1 MASRKDKKKKRLRN
15 IQMKAAE
22 HGDGVNHSR
31 GIVKKKQRSLRWKL
45 VDIIITP
52 PYYLICLMLKIPVV
66 SKIFNIVSGCL
77 KPHEES
83 ITNIISIISLFVYIV
98 LIVYCTVDRDEKGC
112 LFAGLFSL
120 FLTIFLN
127 DNFEKCSEML
137 RQMLMSVLLAIVTF
151 YLLLFA
157 EDYVT
162 LSKELLFLSLSNLGN
177 TLTMI
182 SILITVIINFI
193 KVEPF
198 CNIRRILLRKSR
210 IKVQNR

>member
-1 MASRKDKKKKRLRN
+1 MASRKDKKKKQLRN
-15 IQMKAAE
+15 IQLKAAE
-22 HGDGVNHSR
+22 HGDGMNHSR
-31 GIVKKKQRSLRWKL
+31 GIVVKRQRSLRWKFI
-45 VDIIITP
+45 DIVMTP
-52 PYYLICLMLKIPVV
+52 PYYLICLVLKIRII
-66 SKIFNIVSGCL
+66 SKIFNIISHFL
-77 KPHEES
+77 KPHEEH

-98 LIVYCTVDRDEKGC
+98 LIVYCTVNRNEKGC

-120 FLTIFLN
+120 LLTIFLN
-127 DNFEKCSEML
+127 DNFEKCREML

-157 EDYVT
+157 KDYVT
-162 LSKELLFLSLSNLGN
+162 LPMKLLFLSLSNLGN

-198 CNIRRILLRKSR
+198 CNVRRKSAPK
-210 IKVQNR
+210 ITNS